1 MIKKLQNLPLPTRL
15 RVLWMSIGVVAIALL
30 LVMYTSV
37 SSQIKKVNSDNIL
50 PLQQNTPVSAVK
62 YIKVEWVEVADN
74 KLKIFFKA
82 ENTSSAILNFSKP
95 SDVTLRFKD
104 RTLTA
109 EQLIDRQSITFPI
122 KLLSNS
128 EKYGI
133 AIFEDPKSSDA
144 SIKFD
149 QMFFEGD
156 NPTFF
161 HEELEL
167 DLEELNKPLEI
178 RS

>member
-1 MIKKLQNLPLPTRL
+1 MIKKLQNLPLSSRIRL
-15 RVLWMSIGVVAIALL
+15 LWTSIGVVALGLFLI
-30 LVMYTSV
+30 MYTSV
-37 SSQIKKVNSDNIL
+37 SSQVKKVSTDDIL
-50 PLQQNTPVSAVK
+50 PSDQNTPVSVVK
-62 YIKVEWVEVADN
+62 YIKVEWVEIAEG

-95 SDVTLRFKD
+95 SDVILRFNDK
-104 RTLTA
+104 TLTA
-109 EQLIDRQSITFPI
+109 EQLIDRQGQAFPF
-122 KLLSNS
+122 KLLANT
-128 EKYGI
+128 EKYGT
-133 AIFEDPKSSDA
+133 AIFEDPKTSDV

-149 QMFFEGD
+149 QIFFEED